1 MAQVSDLLMRI
12 RAMQEA
18 PVAEAPREPVNDL
31 AALFL
36 ASQNAMS
43 DILTRN
49 FDAQIVAQCRAIVSQ
64 EMADLERRVSSLTIT
79 EAQVKAIVDQ
89 AISEIEMPEMP
100 EMPEMEEPED
110 DEPKAITVQRKDGVI
125 ASVKVGDVTYDI
137 VRNKQG
143 LIKQAVP
150 RGQSS

>member
-49 FDAQIVAQCRAIVSQ
+49 FDAQIVTQCRAIVSQ
-64 EMADLERRVSSLTIT
+64 EMADLERRVSGLVVSEDRIRQMID
-79 EAQVKAIVDQ
+79 AAI
-89 AISEIEMPEMP
+89 AEIEIPEMP
-100 EMPEMEEPED
+100 EMEAPEEPED

-125 ASVKVGDVTYDI
+125 ASVKVGAVAYDV

-143 LIKQAVP
+143 LIKEVVP
-150 RGQSS
+150 RG